1 MTKQSTTLPTLSPAS
16 AILCESMTALEFN
29 GLKIRCWREEDMS
42 YFRPDEPKIEIET
55 LLMTFKEGIAPKDIA
70 LTLLNY
76 IDRMNAVEVTNSF
89 GNGIVLYSSWP

>member
-1 MTKQSTTLPTLSPAS
+1 MTKSQS
-16 AILCESMTALEFN
+16 ILCESMTALEFN

-42 YFRPDEPKIEIET
+42 YFRPDETKIEIDT
-55 LLMTFKEGIAPKDIA
+55 LIRTFKADITLKDIA